1 MLLSQ
6 SDSSNAK
13 RLSTIAE
20 SSTDSQVYKE
30 MALIDVYLPT
40 NYIIPKIYPIYTSV
54 KEEMD
59 SSASRY
65 NSSHDIIV

>member
-30 MALIDVYLPT
+30 MALIDVYLPN
-40 NYIIPKIYPIYTSV
+40 NYIIPKIYILY
-54 KEEMD
+54 
-59 SSASRY
+59 
-65 NSSHDIIV
+65 ILL